1 METKST
7 QKGGTLCIPAAA
19 VLDASREAAGKAHV
33 LSRNSLHFC
42 CHRRR
47 NTRLDGPYTW
57 PRRAFL
63 LLLPQEG
70 MVQVVLTCSVRI
82 NYLRLRSAKPVQK
95 KQKVFWTASL
105 PGVPLNGGW
114 ELGHTECGKKKT
126 LNRIQRLFCLHHP
139 SCQKMLRSLPQRTV
153 SACSGGHKRFKV
165 QLHEKV
171 LSLELCLLFVCFL
184 VRGGVFCFNLA
195 VSSMLFWLLVCL
207 TICERRRPASTLILR
222 LPHERRA
229 HLLSMNKRNC
239 CCWQSCFALRR
250 VKMGKKRNVCF

>member
-57 PRRAFL
+57 PRQAFL
-63 LLLPQEG
+63 LLLHQEG

-95 KQKVFWTASL
+95 KTKSVLDCFPARCATEWRVGTGSHWVRKEKDTEQDTEVILPTSSILSENAPFPAPENSVSLFRRTQAFQGATA
-105 PGVPLNGGW
+105 W
-114 ELGHTECGKKKT
+114 EGAELRA
-126 LNRIQRLFCLHHP
+126 LSAFRLFF
-139 SCQKMLRSLPQRTV
+139 S
-153 SACSGGHKRFKV
+153 SGRG
-165 QLHEKV
+165 V
-171 LSLELCLLFVCFL
+171 LF
-184 VRGGVFCFNLA
+184 
-195 VSSMLFWLLVCL
+195 
-207 TICERRRPASTLILR
+207 
-222 LPHERRA
+222 
-229 HLLSMNKRNC
+229 
-239 CCWQSCFALRR
+239 
-250 VKMGKKRNVCF
+250 